1 MFKFKHFIKF
11 NKIKELKKLKEKE
24 IEKNKNN
31 KLKQFEK
38 IIRNKKL
45 YDEEKIRE
53 KISNYKK
60 FLNKK
65 YKQTNESNN
74 NYADPGSNH
83 ENIINLEYNN
93 VGIELKPIFSN
104 KREKTKKLFNIL
116 FNSNSK
122 NLYFGNNENRRYM
135 FKEELVNSIE
145 KLPQNDEIY
154 KIIKSYNPN
163 RKQELTEVE
172 KSKVKEYILSIF
184 KKHYPITYSKIAA
197 KNP

>member
-1 MFKFKHFIKF
+1 MFKF